1 VNEIRFKMKI
11 TAEEKDINRHLV
23 EVSVTSVT
31 IISTFAIV
39 LMMTSAVNM
48 PFRLFL

>member
-1 VNEIRFKMKI
+1 MKI
-11 TAEEKDINRHLV
+11 TAEENDVNLHIV
-23 EVSVTSVT
+23 EVSVTSAT

-48 PFRLFL
+48 PFHLFL